1 MITQWMGLALML
13 RPVMSSLSELSM
25 LPILTRNLSQ
35 PQPPTH
41 LGICHSCH
49 LTLRLAILWMKTTT
63 ATMVVSP
70 PSLMQIIS
78 AYHEYRSL
86 SDDI

>member
-1 MITQWMGLALML
+1 MIAQWMGLALML
-13 RPVMSSLSELSM
+13 RPVMSFLSELSM

-41 LGICHSCH
+41 LGKYHSCH
-49 LTLRLAILWMKTTT
+49 LTLRLAILWMKMM
-63 ATMVVSP
+63 TMMAVSL
-70 PSLMQIIS
+70 PSLVQIIS